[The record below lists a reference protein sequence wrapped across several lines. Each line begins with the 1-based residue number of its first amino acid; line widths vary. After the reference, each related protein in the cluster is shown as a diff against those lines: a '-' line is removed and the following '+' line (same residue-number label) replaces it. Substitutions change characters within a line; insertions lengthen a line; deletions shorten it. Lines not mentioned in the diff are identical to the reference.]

1 MGISRIIS
9 VATIVIPLLTIV
21 GCDSDS
27 TSNATPD
34 TAMSQEQ
41 PTEKADSTIENSASP
56 DTVESLPDSSEEVE
70 ALPDSTESPE
80 SSSSSK
86 SPTSS
91 NSEPP
96 QSSNGAQDKS
106 SNSVTPKSSS
116 SAQGKSSSSIK
127 SSSGSNLSSSS
138 SAQGKSSSSA
148 TDSSEVIK
156 CGSFIEWEGDS
167 DRIDINCDAG
177 GNTSGYWYV
186 FDNSLEGDKSYI
198 EWPVPLYSSPYERE
212 GIGPMITVTDFC
224 NGLCGQVHLDTS
236 FSHDPFVGVAFD
248 FAGEVDHRGS
258 GEIALADV
266 TNYQGVCVTYASDLD
281 IFLELSLGEDKNN
294 ELGMDLPATLLPKST
309 DPTAMQFKWSQFKQ
323 GNWKSG
329 EKITGDEAA
338 MAAASLRFKFKAMGE
353 SEGFFH
359 IWAVGPYGSGCEHLL
374 QYPLAFP
381 W

>member
-9 VATIVIPLLTIV
+9 VAAVIIPFLAIV

-56 DTVESLPDSSEEVE
+56 DTVECLPDSSEEVE

-86 SPTSS
+86 SPKSS

-96 QSSNGAQDKS
+96 QSSNGAQGKS
-106 SNSVTPKSSS
+106 SSSATPKSSN

>member
-1 MGISRIIS
+1 
-9 VATIVIPLLTIV
+9 
-21 GCDSDS
+21 
-27 TSNATPD
+27 
-34 TAMSQEQ
+34 
-41 PTEKADSTIENSASP
+41 
-56 DTVESLPDSSEEVE
+56 
-70 ALPDSTESPE
+70 
-80 SSSSSK
+80 
-86 SPTSS
+86 
-91 NSEPP
+91 
-96 QSSNGAQDKS
+96 
-106 SNSVTPKSSS
+106 
-116 SAQGKSSSSIK
+116 
-127 SSSGSNLSSSS
+127 
-138 SAQGKSSSSA
+138 
-148 TDSSEVIK
+148 
-156 CGSFIEWEGDS
+156 
-167 DRIDINCDAG
+167 
-177 GNTSGYWYV
+177 
-186 FDNSLEGDKSYI
+186 
-198 EWPVPLYSSPYERE
+198 
-212 GIGPMITVTDFC
+212 MITVTDFC

-374 QYPLAFP
+374 QHPLAFP

>member
-9 VATIVIPLLTIV
+9 VAAVIIPFLAIV

-34 TAMSQEQ
+34 TF
-41 PTEKADSTIENSASP
+41 
-56 DTVESLPDSSEEVE
+56 ESLPDSSEEVE

-86 SPTSS
+86 SPKSS
-91 NSEPP
+91 NSKPP

-106 SNSVTPKSSS
+106 SNSVTPKSSNS
-116 SAQGKSSSSIK
+116 AQDKSSSATTKSSNSAQGKSSSSIK

-224 NGLCGQVHLDTS
+224 YGLCGQVHLDTS

-374 QYPLAFP
+374 QHPLAFP

>member
-9 VATIVIPLLTIV
+9 VAAVIIPFLAIV

-27 TSNATPD
+27 TSNATLD

-86 SPTSS
+86 SPKSS

-96 QSSNGAQDKS
+96 QSSNGAQGKS
-106 SNSVTPKSSS
+106 SSSATPKSSN

>member
-9 VATIVIPLLTIV
+9 VAAVIIPFLAIV

-34 TAMSQEQ
+34 TF
-41 PTEKADSTIENSASP
+41 
-56 DTVESLPDSSEEVE
+56 ESLPDSSEEVE

-86 SPTSS
+86 SPKSS
-91 NSEPP
+91 NSKPP

-106 SNSVTPKSSS
+106 SNSVTPKSSN
-116 SAQGKSSSSIK
+116 SAQDKSSS
-127 SSSGSNLSSSS
+127 
-138 SAQGKSSSSA
+138 ATTKSSSSA

-224 NGLCGQVHLDTS
+224 YGLCGQVHLDTS

-374 QYPLAFP
+374 QHPLAFP

>member
-9 VATIVIPLLTIV
+9 VAAVIIPFLAIV

-86 SPTSS
+86 SPKSS

-106 SNSVTPKSSS
+106 SNSATPKSSN

-186 FDNSLEGDKSYI
+186 FDNSLEGDQSYI

>member
-9 VATIVIPLLTIV
+9 VAAVIIPFLAIV

-27 TSNATPD
+27 TSNASSD
-34 TAMSQEQ
+34 T
-41 PTEKADSTIENSASP
+41 I
-56 DTVESLPDSSEEVE
+56 ESLPDSSEEVE

-86 SPTSS
+86 SPKSS

-106 SNSVTPKSSS
+106 SNSVTPKSSNS
-116 SAQGKSSSSIK
+116 AQDKSSNSATPKSSNSAQGKSSSSIK

-374 QYPLAFP
+374 QHPLAFP

>member
-9 VATIVIPLLTIV
+9 VAAVIIPFLAIV

-27 TSNATPD
+27 TSNAT
-34 TAMSQEQ
+34 
-41 PTEKADSTIENSASP
+41 P

-86 SPTSS
+86 SPKSS
-91 NSEPP
+91 NSKPP

-106 SNSVTPKSSS
+106 SNSVTPKSSNS
-116 SAQGKSSSSIK
+116 AQDKSSSATTKSNNSAQGKSSSSIK

-138 SAQGKSSSSA
+138 SAQGKSSNST

-156 CGSFIEWEGDS
+156 CGSFIEWEGQS

-224 NGLCGQVHLDTS
+224 YGLCGQVHLDTS

-294 ELGMDLPATLLPKST
+294 ELGMDLPATSLPKST

-323 GNWKSG
+323 GDWKSG

-374 QYPLAFP
+374 QHPLAFP